1 MSILHHTPHS
11 WTFIRHTRL
20 ILCVPLVGGWQE
32 KQGKV
37 GDPGSQKAMELER
50 DLTTLQAKLTTAEG
64 RVFMT

>member
-1 MSILHHTPHS
+1 MSP
-11 WTFIRHTRL
+11 FFA
-20 ILCVPLVGGWQE
+20 GWQE

-64 RVFMT
+64 TFMT